1 MLHRDAPFGLASY
14 RGLAEPFRDPQPRK
28 YTASSLTSTSRHP
41 KTPSSGQQVHAVGP
55 LPEDVMVMVIAYLG
69 VADILVIRR
78 LLPIECNKWLK
89 YLTED
94 RTIWLNFILQPT
106 YPVSERVSQAA
117 GTMSAQEL
125 ENEVRKQFE
134 LSRRWSPKAQPD
146 VPIRPRT
153 SRRLAMP
160 NNEFLTAMA
169 SMDSWVAVAS
179 DLGGVYVCAPFG
191 ENYKHG
197 LKWIRVLSLTVQ
209 IAKLCVGVSNGC
221 VSVMWAGCVTE
232 DGAPSYRCG
241 VVSALAEDLLQAQ
254 SRTQGGLLLDS
265 SDFIHSIALDLRNP
279 ASEVMGIA
287 IGERYCAVV
296 DAAHIFQVFMHRPL
310 GNEAPARSEF
320 QGPHRSSRRTIT
332 LQFLPCDQLLIYSDS
347 FIAIHKPV
355 APSTTVM
362 ERKYWTH
369 LPTETFF
376 GLLNQFRSSS
386 ITNSGHMRVPILA
399 FSNSGEEITHYDL
412 RVPYLE
418 AEGSEPGSYG
428 LTHRRSFFYLLSPAL
443 GAFSMGTVNGGCY
456 RSVWITT
463 GSSFQPLGIALGRR
477 FANSYD
483 PSMSHQAPLDRAL
496 LDLGD
501 YGDLAMIQGRP
512 GPLFAFHEGE
522 GMLLGGTRG
531 GSDLVMLEY

>member
-1 MLHRDAPFGLASY
+1 
-14 RGLAEPFRDPQPRK
+14 
-28 YTASSLTSTSRHP
+28 
-41 KTPSSGQQVHAVGP
+41 
-55 LPEDVMVMVIAYLG
+55 MVMVIAYLG

-241 VVSALAEDLLQAQ
+241 VASALAEDLLQAQ

-287 IGERYCAVV
+287 IGERYCAFLCTGRKGMKRRLVQNFRGHI
-296 DAAHIFQVFMHRPL
+296 AHPE
-310 GNEAPARSEF
+310 G
-320 QGPHRSSRRTIT
+320 
-332 LQFLPCDQLLIYSDS
+332 

>member
-1 MLHRDAPFGLASY
+1 
-14 RGLAEPFRDPQPRK
+14 
-28 YTASSLTSTSRHP
+28 
-41 KTPSSGQQVHAVGP
+41 
-55 LPEDVMVMVIAYLG
+55 MVMVIAYLG

-209 IAKLCVGVSNGC
+209 IAKLGRRAEVCFLVILPVAYSNF
-221 VSVMWAGCVTE
+221 VQAIDAG
-232 DGAPSYRCG
+232 S
-241 VVSALAEDLLQAQ
+241 SALAEDLLQAQ

-296 DAAHIFQVFMHRPL
+296 DAAHIFQVFMHRPQ